1 MTWQLVN
8 GLGSGS
14 VISVYFLE
22 VPVAEADLRFGAQ
35 SGLKSDIA
43 RAPKSANSATTA
55 LSSIGKIDVIL
66 VCGPPAGRADVPVD

>member
-14 VISVYFLE
+14 VISVNFLE
-22 VPVAEADLRFGAQ
+22 VPVAEADLRFGVQ

-43 RAPKSANSATTA
+43 RARKVPTPELRPFQIS
-55 LSSIGKIDVIL
+55 GKL
-66 VCGPPAGRADVPVD
+66 M